1 MANLKDLMAVD
12 PFYQAGMIDLKNVKP
27 FEADPRLQYQAAP
40 LFTGVNPTALA
51 AKKEEDLGYV
61 HEGDL
66 YVRSLDKPTMET
78 AATTTHEGIHQVMP
92 QELKDAVARDA
103 GSALGP
109 TGTYSTTDA
118 WLEDALRRIEGGATF
133 EDVKGDLPTRGVL
146 GGDFAR
152 DEIMTRYLENQIY
165 GDEVAPFE
173 EWMGEV
179 DPYGDEGAGA
189 FNYITMMRPGQG
201 PLGMEGLKKILARRM
216 NPYLKKIAKRGHQNI
231 ESRYK
236 PPEKP
241 YVAPP
246 GPHSDVSGI
255 NIQKQAIG
263 MPEHLTTYTPPKKT
277 YVTPPRGGGAD
288 VMPTPRSAPISVP
301 VPAHIRDGGGG
312 DQRGSMPTGTA
323 GKNPWGRAHGGL
335 IDIPLSGR
343 RRDI

>member
-51 AKKEEDLGYV
+51 ARKKEDLGYV

-66 YVRSLDKPTMET
+66 YVRNLDKPTMET

-109 TGTYSTTDA
+109 TGTYSTTEA
-118 WLEDALRRIEGGATF
+118 WLEDALRKIEGGAAF

-152 DEIMTRYLENQIY
+152 EEIMTRYLENQIY

-173 EWMGEV
+173 EWMGGV
-179 DPYGDEGAGA
+179 DPYGTGE

-201 PLGMEGLKKILARRM
+201 PLGLEGVKKILARRAD
-216 NPYLKKIAKRGHQNI
+216 PFLKKIAKKAHQNI

-236 PPEKP
+236 PPIK
-241 YVAPP
+241 
-246 GPHSDVSGI
+246 
-255 NIQKQAIG
+255 
-263 MPEHLTTYTPPKKT
+263 PKKT
-277 YVTPPRGGGAD
+277 YVSPARPHGDGSGRPRPDKPGGFTDPGKGSYGPHKAD
-288 VMPTPRSAPISVP
+288 
-301 VPAHIRDGGGG
+301 
-312 DQRGSMPTGTA
+312 
-323 GKNPWGRAHGGL
+323 GGL
-335 IDIPLSGR
+335 INYFKYGGYLG
-343 RRDI
+343 